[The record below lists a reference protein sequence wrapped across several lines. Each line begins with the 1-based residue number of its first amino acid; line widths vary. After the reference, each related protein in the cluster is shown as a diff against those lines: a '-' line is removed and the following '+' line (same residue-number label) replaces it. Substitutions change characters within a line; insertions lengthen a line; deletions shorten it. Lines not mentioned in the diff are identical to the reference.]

1 VQFLSILSIVACH
14 FIDVVRN
21 QRMTLRKAG
30 AEDLDM
36 DQLAETELSRLQR
49 QYRIMEGDRQS
60 YSQEANTII
69 QKQRF
74 KRHIEYPKTTTF
86 VGVMLYSLV
95 IRYRCLRG
103 TGCLHFWGS
112 GF

>member
-1 VQFLSILSIVACH
+1 MSVFRIVACH
-14 FIDVVRN
+14 FIDAVRN

-36 DQLAETELSRLQR
+36 DQLAEAELSRLQR

-74 KRHIEYPKTTTF
+74 KTHTEYPKTTTL
-86 VGVMLYSLV
+86 VRVMLYSLI

-103 TGCLHFWGS
+103 TGCLYF
-112 GF
+112 

>member
-1 VQFLSILSIVACH
+1 ML
-14 FIDVVRN
+14 IDAIRN

-36 DQLAETELSRLQR
+36 DQLAEAELSRLQR
-49 QYRIMEGDRQS
+49 QYRIMEGDRLS

-74 KRHIEYPKTTTF
+74 KTHIEYAKTTIF

-95 IRYRCLRG
+95 IRYRHLRG
-103 TGCLHFWGS
+103 TCCLHF
-112 GF
+112 

>member
-1 VQFLSILSIVACH
+1 MA
-14 FIDVVRN
+14 
-21 QRMTLRKAG
+21 LRKAG

-36 DQLAETELSRLQR
+36 DQLAEAELSRLQR

-74 KRHIEYPKTTTF
+74 KTY
-86 VGVMLYSLV
+86 
-95 IRYRCLRG
+95 
-103 TGCLHFWGS
+103 
-112 GF
+112 